1 MIHLAIGST
10 VVLVWVSSCVLK
22 LKSNQKMVG
31 YRHDICATAVSVG
44 CQSLLESS
52 QMVITDGYLFPPV
65 ACTAPSSTVKVSQL
79 GEGLGP
85 YQLDFIMLYYSSMW
99 CLQGFTIEF

>member
-31 YRHDICATAVSVG
+31 YRHDICATAVSAG

-52 QMVITDGYLFPPV
+52 QMVMTDGYLF
-65 ACTAPSSTVKVSQL
+65 SS
-79 GEGLGP
+79 GGLHST
-85 YQLDFIMLYYSSMW
+85 F
-99 CLQGFTIEF
+99 

>member
-1 MIHLAIGST
+1 MIHLAKGST

-22 LKSNQKMVG
+22 LKPNQKMVG
-31 YRHDICATAVSVG
+31 YRHGICVIAVSAG

-52 QMVITDGYLFPPV
+52 QMMITDGYLFPPV

-85 YQLDFIMLYYSSMW
+85 YQFDFIMFYYPSMW
-99 CLQGFTIEF
+99 CLQGLTIEF